1 MKAAR
6 KTTIALGALA
16 GSLALSG
23 GAFAMQ
29 PLNAGYMNQD
39 PPKQAEGKCGFAH
52 MDTNKDGKISREEFA
67 AAHGGKADKFA
78 AHDLNGDGHISEAE
92 MAEHHAKKKA
102 ASEGKCGEGKCGEGK
117 CGGGKSDEKKSGEGK
132 CGAGKCGAGK
142 CGDSR

>member
-1 MKAAR
+1 MNAAR
-6 KTTIALGALA
+6 KTTLALGALA

-39 PPKQAEGKCGFAH
+39 PPKQAEGKCGFAQ

-67 AAHGGKADKFA
+67 AAHGGKDDKFA
-78 AHDLNGDGHISEAE
+78 AHDLDGDGHISEAE

-102 ASEGKCGEGKCGEGK
+102 ASEDKCGEGKCGSGK
-117 CGGGKSDEKKSGEGK
+117 TEEKKAGEGK

-142 CGDSR
+142 CGGSL